1 MLKTIRHD
9 FCRLHSV
16 AALAMGLTLA
26 ASAGTAQATSF
37 TAQQLLSSFNLI
49 ATGAVSTQSDI
60 EGSAVIGG
68 NLNGAT
74 FFNNSSDLPANP
86 SVYEYGTISN
96 TNVNISNGGNLYYTG
111 TTSQVNFNGGGQHYT
126 TLPNTLS
133 AYTTPLTQLSTKL
146 GTLAA
151 TAGTSIVNG
160 SFNANGATG
169 LVVFNLTASQLAT
182 DLSNNQVTFSGN
194 PGVTGFIVN
203 VTGNFAE
210 GSSTNFNTAQQNA
223 LFNFTNAT
231 SVTLGNWKT
240 SVLAPSATLNIQNGF
255 LDGSVFAGS
264 FTGGGELHNDNL
276 YDGALPSSV
285 PESTTWAMMLAG
297 FAMVGFALRA
307 RRNLVAKP
315 ALALA

>member
-1 MLKTIRHD
+1 MLRSK
-9 FCRLHSV
+9 FYRLQSL
-16 AALAMGLTLA
+16 AAMGLALA
-26 ASAGTAQATSF
+26 VSTGTAHATAF

-68 NLNGAT
+68 TLNGAT
-74 FFNNSSDLPANP
+74 FFNNSSDLPNNP
-86 SVYEYGTISN
+86 AVYEYGTISN
-96 TNVNISNGGNLYYTG
+96 TRVNIDNGGSLYYAG

-160 SFNANGATG
+160 TFNANGATG
-169 LVVFNLTASQLAT
+169 LVVFNLTASQLAA
-182 DLSNNQVTFSGN
+182 DLANNQVSFSGN
-194 PGVTGFIVN
+194 AGVTGFIVN
-203 VTGNFAE
+203 VTGNFSE

-231 SVTLGNWKT
+231 SITLGNWKA
-240 SVLAPSATLNIQNGF
+240 SVLAPSATLGIQNGF
-255 LDGSVFAGS
+255 LDGSVFAAS

-276 YDGALPSSV
+276 YDGALPVTV
-285 PESTTWAMMLAG
+285 PESSTWAMMLAG
-297 FAMVGFALRA
+297 FAMVGLALR
-307 RRNLVAKP
+307 RRRDRVATP
-315 ALALA
+315 AVALLR